1 MLTLQIQSGW
11 TFGLFCKIEFVFLIF
26 TLEVTYVRGC
36 TCHVARNFCGSL
48 FLRISDFLCFAELI
62 FAIRTDPFFLLG
74 INFAVFRK
82 YPALRIF
89 SLLLSTYNRNILYIY
104 IYESDKL

>member
-1 MLTLQIQSGW
+1 MLTLQRQSGW

-62 FAIRTDPFFLLG
+62 FAIRTDRFFLLG
-74 INFAVFRK
+74 INFCSFQKV
-82 YPALRIF
+82 PSIENIF
-89 SLLLSTYNRNILYIY
+89 VVIEYVQ
-104 IYESDKL
+104 

>member
-1 MLTLQIQSGW
+1 MH
-11 TFGLFCKIEFVFLIF
+11 
-26 TLEVTYVRGC
+26 GC

-48 FLRISDFLCFAELI
+48 FLRIIDFLCFAELI

-89 SLLLSTYNRNILYIY
+89 SLLLSTYNRNIYFQTINQYFVPQYTVLFLN
-104 IYESDKL
+104 ESDKL